1 MPGTRFSLEAT
12 NTRGCW
18 LVRLDELANNLVYSW
33 DHRVRGLFARLD
45 RPLWAACGANPRV
58 FLRRISQQ
66 VLDEAA
72 VDRGYLEEYRRVLSS
87 YDAYMESAM
96 RPECGPFLD
105 PKKDL
110 VAYFCAEFGLH
121 ESFPIYSGGL
131 GILAGDHC
139 KAASDLGI
147 PFVGVGLLYHNGY
160 FTQTIDGH
168 GNQISEMVPSDFADL
183 PIRPVMIGQE
193 RLRIDLD
200 FPGRQV
206 AVHVWEARVGHIR
219 LFLLDTDLPLNSEA
233 DQSITRQLYGG
244 GREMRIEQEIVL
256 GIGGTRALRRLGLEP
271 SAWHIN
277 EGHAA
282 FLVLERCREHVQQG
296 LTFAEALELVAGG
309 TVFTTHTPVP
319 AGHDVFD
326 AGLFQAYFGSF
337 AGALGI
343 GSAELMAL
351 GSLPGAEGS
360 FNMTTLA
367 VRGSRFQNGVSRI
380 HGHVASM
387 MEQGL
392 WPQIPPEE
400 NPMTYV
406 TNGVHVPTFLANEWF
421 NLFEMRFDDWHSDL
435 LIPQYWE
442 RIEQIPDFQFWSLR
456 KQLKE
461 WLLEDI
467 AKRVRQRGRRNGESR
482 ATTERA
488 TRVVAR
494 PDADVLVIGFARRF
508 ATYKRAALLFSDP
521 ERLARILNNP
531 ERPTVIVYAGKAH
544 PHDAPGQDL
553 IRTIHAYAQRPEFAG
568 RIILLEGYDIR
579 LARRLVAGVDLW
591 LNTPE
596 YPLEAS
602 GTSGQKAAINGGIN
616 LSVLDGWWGEGFN
629 GENGWGIAPRDPR
642 LGREQRDRD
651 EANDL
656 LDLLEH
662 EVLPLYFTRGGHG
675 FSRGWV
681 KMAKASMKTMIPRF
695 NSRRMVMDYV
705 AQRYAPAAEHHRKLA
720 ADAAAGARE
729 LAAWKQRVRSC
740 WSGVRAT
747 LAGDPPGAV
756 QHGETVPLRAA
767 VALNGLQPADIVV
780 ECLIDPRPKLGEAT
794 QQRVQLEA
802 RGDGGGSGERLFTA
816 DFSPL
821 NPGLQEMRV
830 RVYPYH
836 PLLGHRFE
844 LGLMIWL

>member
-1 MPGTRFSLEAT
+1 MPGTRFSLEVQPRLPAEL
-12 NTRGCW
+12 G
-18 LVRLDELANNLVYSW
+18 RLDELANNLLYSW
-33 DHRVRGLFARLD
+33 DHRVRALFARLD
-45 RPLWAACGANPRV
+45 RPLWTACGANPRV
-58 FLRRISQQ
+58 FLRRIAQHT
-66 VLDEAA
+66 LDEAA
-72 VDRGYLEEYRRVLSS
+72 TDRGYLGEYRRVLSS
-87 YDAYMESAM
+87 FDAYMESGM
-96 RPECGPFLD
+96 RSECGQFLD
-105 PKKDL
+105 PDKDL

-206 AVHVWEARVGHIR
+206 AVHVWEARVGRIR
-219 LFLLDTDLPLNSEA
+219 LFLLDTDLPHNSEA
-233 DQSITRQLYGG
+233 DQRITRQLYGG

-256 GIGGTRALRRLGLEP
+256 GIGGVRALRRLGLQP

-277 EGHAA
+277 EGHSA
-282 FLVLERCREHVQQG
+282 FLVFERCREYVQDG
-296 LTFAEALELVAGG
+296 FSFAEALELVAAG

-326 AGLFQAYFGSF
+326 AGLFQTYFVKAAES
-337 AGALGI
+337 LGI
-343 GSAELMAL
+343 DLAELMGV
-351 GSLPGAEGS
+351 GSLPGSEGS

-367 VRGSRFQNGVSRI
+367 LRGSRFQNGVSRI
-380 HGHVASM
+380 HGHVASV
-387 MEQGL
+387 MEQAA
-392 WPQIPPEE
+392 WPQIPPDE

-482 ATTERA
+482 ATTARA
-488 TRVVAR
+488 TRVVTR

-508 ATYKRAALLFSDP
+508 ATYKRATLLFSDP
-521 ERLARILNNP
+521 ERLARILNHP
-531 ERPTVIVYAGKAH
+531 ERPTAIVFAGKAH
-544 PHDAPGQDL
+544 PHDVPGQQL
-553 IRTIHAYAQRPEFAG
+553 IKTIHEHAQRPEFEG

-602 GTSGQKAAINGGIN
+602 GTSGQKVAINGGIN
-616 LSVLDGWWGEGFN
+616 LSVLDGWWGEGYN
-629 GENGWGIAPRDPR
+629 GDNGWGIAPRDPR

-651 EANDL
+651 EAKDL

-662 EVLPLYFTRGGHG
+662 EVLPLYFAREGHG

-695 NSRRMVMDYV
+695 NARRMVMDYV
-705 AQRYAPAAEHHRKLA
+705 AQRYFPAAGHHRKLA
-720 ADAAAGARE
+720 ANEAAGARE
-729 LAAWKQRVRSC
+729 LAAWKQRVRAR
-740 WSGVRAT
+740 WSGVR
-747 LAGDPPGAV
+747 LRIAGDPPGAV
-756 QHGETVPLRAA
+756 HHDQAIPLRVA
-767 VALNGLQPADIVV
+767 VWMNGLLPSDIVV
-780 ECLIDPRPKLGEAT
+780 ECLIDPCAQIGGAT
-794 QQRVQLEA
+794 QQRAQLEA
-802 RGDGGGSGERLFTA
+802 ADGGDERTFSA
-816 DFSPL
+816 DFRAQ

-830 RVYPYH
+830 RAYPYH